1 MASTSETVS
10 AAPPR
15 GFTSHSTS
23 MLEEETQSMKKL
35 SLESPHYDLV
45 NFLAAVQSAQ
55 IDFLPLS
62 WSSSAKVGRGGY
74 AVINESFVHATHSYA
89 YRRARNRGGEH
100 DFKSAMIELAILSHR
115 PIEMNDN
122 IVTLEGI
129 CWEISPKERRMAPV
143 FVYERMRHGD
153 LGKFRDAEEFH
164 ALSLYEKLGLCV
176 DIGNALLALHSCEII
191 HGDIKPDNILIT
203 RDRGNRRLSIPARFV
218 AKVADFGSSQVCW
231 KDQVKP
237 FNFPGTPGWTAPEHN
252 HQGCGKKQGLAMDVY
267 RFCLACLW
275 LLLPDRNGQSAQR
288 DIDMIRAAEDP
299 CQKAVEMV
307 ESLGYDGTVKHRLGR
322 LFRSSLANDPS
333 NRTLSLKQILALLDP
348 KWKEIKEEKYSTPL
362 QLTKQHSGFQVRSNK
377 KEFANHS
384 SKVSSSLFP
393 LLGTNYLVRKLIFE
407 SLKEKALSDGCTKC
421 RRKTA
426 FQTAFCYFVGFGTER
441 DPEMAVQIVQDPR
454 VNKEHEHLED
464 ETEQVSTL
472 YPYKNL
478 AFLEMLGGFSAEA
491 DWAIK
496 YRVADHYVLE
506 DVINEYAREARDMA
520 ASFPDLTALV
530 FVPKMTLAVL
540 LHGTGDPGRAVPLY
554 REILAGDQ
562 SSRSGGQY
570 RAGHI
575 QQSRVLKCLADAL
588 RLTGHLAEAQ
598 EVATEAL
605 ALNPVADNEICL
617 EIKATLACI
626 HYSRRDYDKAASGF
640 QDVVD
645 ISRALLGQRNTNT
658 LRAMHDRAVALIK
671 AHDGSRLA
679 EAEDST
685 REILRVCNEILDDED
700 SGKQHELSTLAA
712 TTLSTVIMEGLM
724 RLPECDSEGEFAA
737 SRRQEAL
744 DLLVVAAQ
752 ESRKSLGPLDPM
764 ALAAEVRLASTYEH
778 IGDYEIAEVLY
789 REVLAKQRQVLG
801 PTHPTYIE
809 TLDRLLLLLDRKGD
823 DEDRERVL
831 SAALEGADLA
841 ELGGDTDHPVLV
853 GFRERWLPGA

>member
-10 AAPPR
+10 AAPPH
-15 GFTSHSTS
+15 GHTSHSAS
-23 MLEEETQSMKKL
+23 MLEEELQSMKKV
-35 SLESPHYDLV
+35 SLKSPHCDLV

-55 IDFLPLS
+55 IDFMPLS
-62 WSSSAKVGRGGY
+62 WSSSVKVGRGGY

-100 DFKSAMIELAILSHR
+100 DFKSDMIELAILSHR
-115 PIEMNDN
+115 PIEMHDN

-143 FVYERMRHGD
+143 FVYERMPHGD
-153 LGKFRDAEEFH
+153 LCKFRDAEEFH
-164 ALSLYEKLGLCV
+164 ALSLDEKLGLCV
-176 DIGNALLALHSCEII
+176 DIGNALLTLHSCKII

-237 FNFPGTPGWTAPEHN
+237 FHFPGTPGWTAPEHN
-252 HQGCGKKQGLAMDVY
+252 HQGCGKEQGLAMDVY
-267 RFCLACLW
+267 RFCLVCLW

-288 DIDMIRAAEDP
+288 DIDKIRAAEDP

-307 ESLGYDGTVKHRLGR
+307 ESLGYDGTVKHRLRR

-348 KWKEIKEEKYSTPL
+348 KWKEIKKEKYSTPL
-362 QLTKQHSGFQVRSNK
+362 QLTKQHSGFQV
-377 KEFANHS
+377 
-384 SKVSSSLFP
+384 SSSLCP
-393 LLGTNYLVRKLIFE
+393 LLSTNYLVRKLIFE
-407 SLKEKALSDGCTKC
+407 SLKEKTLSDGCTKC

-426 FQTAFCYFVGFGTER
+426 LQTAFCYFVGFGTER
-441 DPEMAVQIVQDPR
+441 DPEMAVQIVQDRR
-454 VNKEHEHLED
+454 VNKGHEHLED

-520 ASFPDLTALV
+520 ASFPDLTELV
-530 FVPKMTLAVL
+530 LAPKMTLAVL

-554 REILAGDQ
+554 REILAGLQ
-562 SSRSGGQY
+562 SSRSGGRY
-570 RAGHI
+570 REGHI
-575 QQSRVLKCLADAL
+575 QESRVLKCLADAL
-588 RLTGHLAEAQ
+588 RLTGHLTEAQ

-617 EIKATLACI
+617 QIKATLACI
-626 HYSRRDYDKAASGF
+626 HYSRGDYDKAASGF
-640 QDVVD
+640 QDIVD
-645 ISRALLGQRNTNT
+645 ISHALLGKRNTNT

-671 AHDGSRLA
+671 AHDGNRLA

-685 REILRVCNEILDDED
+685 REILKVCNEILVDED
-700 SGKQHELSTLAA
+700 SGKRHELSILAA
-712 TTLSTVIMEGLM
+712 TTLSDVIMEGLR

-744 DLLVVAAQ
+744 DLLVDAAQ
-752 ESRKSLGPLDPM
+752 ESRESLGPLDPM
-764 ALAAEVRLASTYEH
+764 ALTAEVRLAATYAH

-809 TLDRLLLLLDRKGD
+809 TLDRLLLLLDLKD
-823 DEDRERVL
+823 DEEDRERVL
-831 SAALEGADLA
+831 SAALEGVDLA

-853 GFRERWLPGA
+853 GFRERWLPGS